1 MITGCPDDQNI
12 SFQNS
17 IRDLLISNR
26 ASARIRTRVDDRS
39 PQRQGSCSNI
49 RCHHIEKKQKMFLM
63 YIRRSENT
71 RDCWDIISLINGGE
85 WNEVWLSGYKADH
98 LCTVHDQ
105 RYKRSHPI
113 RGQHNAHLANERAVS
128 QLVWIILPFLTVLT
142 SFIIDFRSYPG
153 HQPGHQY
160 QSDDAKR
167 KKIISQWKNK
177 QNDTLGLLF
186 YLSPWDWWMKPLI
199 IMS

>member
-17 IRDLLISNR
+17 LRDLLISNR

-105 RYKRSHPI
+105 RMSKPKNWYNLLAFASSNAFMNGQTLLVKNKTRHPRMYLGRESRI
-113 RGQHNAHLANERAVS
+113 YFEKVFS
-128 QLVWIILPFLTVLT
+128 VCVV
-142 SFIIDFRSYPG
+142 
-153 HQPGHQY
+153 
-160 QSDDAKR
+160 
-167 KKIISQWKNK
+167 WKN
-177 QNDTLGLLF
+177 LLF
-186 YLSPWDWWMKPLI
+186 LRSPH
-199 IMS
+199 SY